1 MFHMKHHKIMITTK
15 NKLKSMGKIKGN
27 RKAVEKNMVQM
38 RKMSADGSLDVN
50 IYDKNIWVKSRNY
63 RRLMKKLQ
71 KKGVK

>member
-1 MFHMKHHKIMITTK
+1 MITTK

-27 RKAVEKNMVQM
+27 RKAVEKGMIQM
-38 RKMSADGSLDVN
+38 RKMSADGSRDVN

>member
-1 MFHMKHHKIMITTK
+1 MITTK

-27 RKAVEKNMVQM
+27 RKAVEKNMTQM

>member
-1 MFHMKHHKIMITTK
+1 MITTK